1 MATPDPILLDIPE
14 EIVTPRLVLR
24 CPRPGDGVAVH
35 AAVLATL
42 AQLRAWPAS
51 LPWAQ
56 DTPSPAAS
64 ERWCRLA
71 RAEFILRQ
79 QLPWLILSRADG
91 TLLGACGLHH
101 PDWDEDSFAIGY
113 WLHRAHWGH
122 GYATEAVDALV
133 GMAHRHLG
141 MRYFTIDCDVRN
153 LASARVAER
162 AGFVLQGRQPLSW
175 EEAGETGEILLYGRT
190 LP

>member
-1 MATPDPILLDIPE
+1 MTVDPILLPIPE
-14 EIVTPRLVLR
+14 TLHSQRLTLR
-24 CPRPGDGVAVH
+24 CPREGDGAAVH

-79 QLPWLILSRADG
+79 QLPWLILSREHG

-101 PDWDEDSFAIGY
+101 PDWDAGSFAIGY
-113 WLHRAHWGH
+113 WLHRDHQGH
-122 GYATEAVDALV
+122 GYATEAVQALV
-133 GMAHRHLG
+133 AMAHHKLDIRQ
-141 MRYFTIDCDVRN
+141 FTIDCDTRN
-153 LASARVAER
+153 VASARVAER
-162 AGFVLQGRQPLSW
+162 AGFVLEGRQPLPA
-175 EEAGETGEILLYGRT
+175 EAGADGEILLYGLT